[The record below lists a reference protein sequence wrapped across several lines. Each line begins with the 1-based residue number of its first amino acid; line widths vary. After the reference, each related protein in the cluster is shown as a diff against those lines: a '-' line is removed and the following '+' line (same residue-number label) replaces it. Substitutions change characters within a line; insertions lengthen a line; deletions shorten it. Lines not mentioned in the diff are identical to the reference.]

1 MCIYIF
7 KVNNKHIII
16 IMLYSFWF
24 MGVRSYYSMSRYRS
38 SFFWYSG
45 WWMVVLFFRCKWAL
59 PGHCSAMIQNS
70 LNSTRRQL
78 LQPASCILYI
88 YIYTYIY
95 IYIYMC
101 PNIKA
106 NQKEVKATWCMA
118 KGSMHLRH
126 CLWVGFTSKSLN
138 WQTQTCLRLKLKPN
152 NFSLKCKMPTPWP

>member
-1 MCIYIF
+1 
-7 KVNNKHIII
+7 
-16 IMLYSFWF
+16 MLYSFLVH
-24 MGVRSYYSMSRYRS
+24 GCRINYIMSRYRS

-45 WWMVVLFFRCKWAL
+45 WWMVVLFLDASGPCLVTALRWFRTRW
-59 PGHCSAMIQNS
+59 
-70 LNSTRRQL
+70 TRRVANCCNL
-78 LQPASCILYI
+78 HHAYFI
-88 YIYTYIY
+88 YIYTHTYTHTYTYTYICV
-95 IYIYMC
+95 C

-152 NFSLKCKMPTPWP
+152 NFSPEMQNAEHLTLTQTSD